1 MLDGIRLSILNVPV
15 KMSSFWRIIDKLL
28 CVLKKQNV
36 LKWVCLTVCLSFQ
49 SLIYKCSQGQGS
61 PTT

>member
-1 MLDGIRLSILNVPV
+1 MLDGIRLSILNVHV
-15 KMSSFWRIIDKLL
+15 KMSGFWGLIDKLP

-36 LKWVCLTVCLSFQ
+36 LKWVCLSFQ

-61 PTT
+61 PTTYSLI

>member
-1 MLDGIRLSILNVPV
+1 MLDGIRLSILNVHV
-15 KMSSFWRIIDKLL
+15 KMSVFWRIIDKLL

-36 LKWVCLTVCLSFQ
+36 LKRVCLTVCLSFQ
-49 SLIYKCSQGQGS
+49 SLIYTCSQVQGS